1 MSNQTFQFEKFVKDL
16 EERVQKREERIEQ
29 LNEQEDHWNARELQR
44 RYRENPH
51 QRIHVVPK
59 K

>member
-29 LNEQEDHWNARELQR
+29 LNEQEDHWHARELQR
-44 RYRENPH
+44 RYREHPH
-51 QRIHVVPK
+51 HRIHVVPK